1 MIKMFRKTLSVALA
15 AGLLLSPCAF
25 ADETIVSR
33 ENTASLADVSLK
45 AVMKASETGE
55 DYIVAET
62 KHGRKIRLNIS
73 DSTYIIDGTS
83 GAAASL
89 SAIKP
94 GDDFYAEYSSIMTK
108 SIPPQSNAQLIC
120 IGSASGINLVYADE
134 VVKSGDSVF
143 VTDTANDLVLNI
155 TAETRLM
162 PYKTKNI
169 VGIDDIKKGCT
180 IIAWYDAVTLSLPAQ
195 ATATKAVIIPP
206 ASYPAV
212 PISRLGFA
220 EHAFDTL
227 SSFMTL
233 PKNAPVKFL
242 DTESL
247 KIAAL
252 QAADIIKGKSES
264 LFAPGDSVTRE
275 EAAAIICR
283 MAKYAGAELPQVKIN
298 PEDPAFAGVSEWAL
312 PYVSSV
318 MKAGIMIGTDIDF
331 EPKAKI
337 TEEQTALVMERIADM
352 VKTNDESFAD
362 KLSSLM
368 PQDKNYMFSPLSLKT
383 ALAMAANGSEGETRD
398 EILSAL
404 GIENLDEYNK
414 SVKEMIENY
423 SKSDILNI
431 NVANSIWLNTD
442 KTAENFSDDFEKLM
456 KENFKADSGT
466 VTDKSISLINDWVK
480 EKTNGKIP
488 SIVSDKNS
496 DFLAMLV
503 NAVYFKG
510 AWQNDFSKS
519 ATEDGVFTDRNGK
532 ENTVSFMHDTAWRQ
546 VSQKDGVTITKL
558 PYKTSDGKN
567 SSNLDVS
574 MYLLMSD
581 KAFNAEKELS
591 AAKFDSVYTALSMP
605 KFRIE
610 YSAGMSDML
619 KKIGINK
626 AFTNTADLSSM
637 LTGSGRTL
645 ISDVIHKTY
654 IDVDEEGTEAAAVTG
669 VSVGATSLP
678 PTPTEINYN
687 KPFTFVIKDNTSGD
701 ILFMGE
707 YAFAE

>member
-1 MIKMFRKTLSVALA
+1 MFRKTLSVALA

-25 ADETIVSR
+25 ADETIVSK
-33 ENTASLADVSLK
+33 EETASLADVSLK
-45 AVMKASETGE
+45 AVVKASETGE

-89 SAIKP
+89 SDIKP

-120 IGSASGINLVYADE
+120 IGSASGINPVYADE

-143 VTDTANDLVLNI
+143 VTDSANDLVLNI
-155 TAETRLM
+155 TAETRLI

-227 SSFMTL
+227 SSFMSL
-233 PKNAPVKFL
+233 PKNAPVKFT

-264 LFAPGDSVTRE
+264 LFAPTDSVTRE

-312 PYVSSV
+312 PYVASV

-337 TEEQTALVMERIADM
+337 TEEQTALVMERIAKSARTDA
-352 VKTNDESFAD
+352 KTFAD
-362 KLSSLM
+362 SLSALM

-383 ALAMAANGSEGETRD
+383 ALAMAANGAEGKTRA
-398 EILSAL
+398 ELSAAL

-414 SVKEMIENY
+414 SVKNMIEKY
-423 SKSDILNI
+423 SKSKILNI
-431 NVANSIWLNTD
+431 NVANSIWINTD
-442 KTAENFSDDFEKLM
+442 KTSQKFSNDFESLM
-456 KENFKADSGT
+456 KDAFNADSGA

-488 SIVSDKNS
+488 SIVSENS
-496 DFLAMLV
+496 ADFLAMLV

-510 AWQNDFSKS
+510 AWQNEFSKS
-519 ATEDGVFTDRNGK
+519 ATADGIFTDRNGK
-532 ENTVSFMHDTAWRQ
+532 ENTVRFMHDTAWRN
-546 VSQKDGVTITKL
+546 VSQKDGITITEL
-558 PYKTSDGKN
+558 PYKANAEND

-581 KAFNAEKELS
+581 KPFDAEKVLS

-605 KFRIE
+605 KFKIE
-610 YSAGMSDML
+610 YSAGMKDML
-619 KKIGINK
+619 SKIGIQK
-626 AFTNTADLSSM
+626 AFTSAAELSPM
-637 LTGSGRTL
+637 LTGVAATF

-669 VSVGATSLP
+669 VAVGATALP
-678 PTPTEINYN
+678 PTPTQISYD
-687 KPFTFVIKDNTSGD
+687 KPFTFVIKDNESGD

>member
-1 MIKMFRKTLSVALA
+1 
-15 AGLLLSPCAF
+15 
-25 ADETIVSR
+25 
-33 ENTASLADVSLK
+33 
-45 AVMKASETGE
+45 
-55 DYIVAET
+55 
-62 KHGRKIRLNIS
+62 
-73 DSTYIIDGTS
+73 
-83 GAAASL
+83 
-89 SAIKP
+89 
-94 GDDFYAEYSSIMTK
+94 
-108 SIPPQSNAQLIC
+108 
-120 IGSASGINLVYADE
+120 
-134 VVKSGDSVF
+134 
-143 VTDTANDLVLNI
+143 
-155 TAETRLM
+155 
-162 PYKTKNI
+162 
-169 VGIDDIKKGCT
+169 
-180 IIAWYDAVTLSLPAQ
+180 
-195 ATATKAVIIPP
+195 
-206 ASYPAV
+206 
-212 PISRLGFA
+212 
-220 EHAFDTL
+220 
-227 SSFMTL
+227 
-233 PKNAPVKFL
+233 
-242 DTESL
+242 
-247 KIAAL
+247 
-252 QAADIIKGKSES
+252 
-264 LFAPGDSVTRE
+264 
-275 EAAAIICR
+275 
-283 MAKYAGAELPQVKIN
+283 
-298 PEDPAFAGVSEWAL
+298 
-312 PYVSSV
+312 
-318 MKAGIMIGTDIDF
+318 
-331 EPKAKI
+331 
-337 TEEQTALVMERIADM
+337 MERIADM

-532 ENTVSFMHDTAWRQ
+532 ENTVSFMHDTAWIQ

-669 VSVGATSLP
+669 VSVGATSLT

>member
-1 MIKMFRKTLSVALA
+1 MIKKTLSAALA
-15 AGLLLSPCAF
+15 ASLLLSPCAF
-25 ADETIVSR
+25 ADEIIISR
-33 ENTASLADVSLK
+33 EETAPLADASLK
-45 AVMKASETGE
+45 ALMKAVEIGE
-55 DYIVAET
+55 DYIVAENDD
-62 KHGRKIRLNIS
+62 GRQIKFNIS
-73 DSTYIIDGTS
+73 DSSYIIDGAS
-83 GAAASL
+83 GAAAAL
-89 SAIKP
+89 SDIKT
-94 GDDFYAEYSSIMTK
+94 GDKFYVEYSGIMTK
-108 SIPPQSNAQLIC
+108 SIPPQTNALLLGTNC
-120 IGSASGINLVYADE
+120 EGGINLIHADE
-134 VVKSGDSVF
+134 VVKAEGSVY
-143 VTDTANDLVLNI
+143 VTDSANDIVVKI
-155 TAETRLM
+155 PEGTRLM
-162 PYKTKNI
+162 PYRTKNI
-169 VGIDDIKKGCT
+169 VGTDDIEKGCT
-180 IIAWYDAVTLSLPAQ
+180 LIAWYDTVMQSLPAQ
-195 ATATKAVIIPP
+195 ATATKAIVIP
-206 ASYPAV
+206 AEKSEND
-212 PISRLGFA
+212 PISRLDFA
-220 EHAFDTL
+220 EYAYDTL
-227 SSFMTL
+227 ASVMTISDD
-233 PKNAPVKFL
+233 APVKFT
-242 DTESL
+242 DTASK
-247 KIAAL
+247 KISAL
-252 QAADIIKGKSES
+252 MKAEIIKGKSET

-298 PEDPAFAGVSEWAL
+298 PEDAAFAGVSEWAL
-312 PYVSSV
+312 PYVASV
-318 MKAGIMIGTDIDF
+318 MTAGIMKGTDKDF
-331 EPKAKI
+331 EPSANI
-337 TEEQTALVMERIADM
+337 TEEQTKLVMERIADM
-352 VKTNDESFAD
+352 VKANAESFAD

-383 ALAMAANGSEGETRD
+383 ALAMAANGAEGETRD

-442 KTAENFSDDFEKLM
+442 KTAEKFSDDFEKLM
-456 KENFKADSGT
+456 KDNFKADSGT

-510 AWQNDFSKS
+510 AWQNEFSKS

-567 SSNLDVS
+567 SLNLDVS

-581 KAFNAEKELS
+581 KTFNAEKELS

-605 KFRIE
+605 KFKIE
-610 YSAGMSDML
+610 YSAGMSDIL

-626 AFTNTADLSSM
+626 AFTDTADLSSM
-637 LTGSGRTL
+637 LTGSDRTL